1 MRLFIFGSTGDLVRH
16 KVIAGLEKSRI
27 KNLEVFA
34 IGRRNI
40 TREEYIKL
48 ACKNCSKSFKKKIN
62 YIVCELDES
71 CFLNNLTPL
80 LKKEDIKNFTPLL
93 KKEDINF
100 FYIALPPHLLKHLI
114 SYLSCFK
121 KKGFKI
127 KILMEKPFGE
137 NLKDAIKLK
146 RIIKKN
152 NMEDDIFISDH
163 YLFKTTVK
171 NIKYKDFKEIKM
183 VSLEKVGLKGR
194 TEYYDRVGALGDMVQ
209 NHFLNII
216 FKIIKNP
223 EKEFKNFKIIKYE
236 RGQYGNGKNTG
247 YIKELGRKSNT
258 ETFVHLIIETKKR
271 KYEFMTGKAF
281 DEKISFIEID
291 KKRINLNTS
300 ENPYSGI
307 FRDFF
312 SFKKENFPTMENSI
326 LAWKIISKIKKIKKP
341 KLNYYKENT
350 SSELVLKTLSPW
362 GNIKN
367 GRPVDGRINKGKTN
381 YKESR
386 DEDNRY

>member
-34 IGRRNI
+34 IGRINI

-48 ACKNCSKSFKKKIN
+48 ACKNCSESFKKKIN
-62 YIVCELDES
+62 YIACELNKN
-71 CFLNNLTPL
+71 CILNNILPL
-80 LKKEDIKNFTPLL
+80 LKKE
-93 KKEDINF
+93 EINF
-100 FYIALPPHLLKHLI
+100 FYVALPPCLLKYLI

-137 NLKDAIKLK
+137 NLRDAIKLK

-152 NMEDDIFISDH
+152 KIENDIFISDH
-163 YLFKTTVK
+163 YLFKK
-171 NIKYKDFKEIKM
+171 PIRNIKCRDFKKIKI

-194 TEYYDRVGALGDMVQ
+194 IEYYDKVGALGDMIQ

-236 RGQYGNGKNTG
+236 RKQYGNGKNSG
-247 YIKELGRKSNT
+247 YIKELGKNSNT
-258 ETFVHLIIETKKR
+258 ETFVYLIIETKKR
-271 KYEFMTGKAF
+271 KYEFITGKAF

-291 KKRINLNTS
+291 KKRINLDIF
-300 ENPYSGI
+300 ENPYSTI
-307 FRDFF
+307 FRNFF
-312 SFKKENFPTMENSI
+312 SLKRENFPTIENSVFG
-326 LAWKIISKIKKIKKP
+326 WKIISKIKKKKT
-341 KLNYYKENT
+341 KLSYYKENT
-350 SSELVLKTLSPW
+350 PAKLILKE
-362 GNIKN
+362 IEK
-367 GRPVDGRINKGKTN
+367 
-381 YKESR
+381 
-386 DEDNRY
+386 